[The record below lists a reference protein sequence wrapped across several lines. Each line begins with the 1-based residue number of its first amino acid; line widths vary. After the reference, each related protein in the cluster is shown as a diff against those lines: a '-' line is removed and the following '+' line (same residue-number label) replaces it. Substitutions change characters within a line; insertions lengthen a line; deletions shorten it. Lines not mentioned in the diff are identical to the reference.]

1 MHRIEILEVE
11 EHYIKDGNSP
21 NIKIK
26 SLPRTF
32 RLIILLILF

>member
-11 EHYIKDGNSP
+11 EHYIEDDNSP
-21 NIKIK
+21 ILKIK
-26 SLPRTF
+26 SLPRIF